1 MFQNFSFDLMYAKRA
16 FDDRKVLKRR
26 ILKRRVL
33 NCRVLKRR
41 GSETSGSETSRSR
54 DLLLEDIRYFVFRLL
69 LLNTSIS
76 ETFLI
81 IFSFLLQMR
90 IISAGESVAL
100 LPYGPLR
107 SASLEVSFISYNI
120 YNLFL
125 CTTNLSILLAMYFR
139 YSLICHG
146 KAEGMP
152 VMRNFGL
159 TWILSV
165 GMLVVIII
173 PPYDFSTVVLNT
185 EKSYPE
191 YKLLETYGEFGGF
204 KSTTRL
210 VYVVNTTILM
220 GIPYLIPVFILVFRH
235 KIFKQINEVQT
246 HLSDR
251 TKKASLDL
259 VRALTMQAMFPMICL
274 IPNVAYFVLSQSIHN
289 PFIIAEFIP
298 FPTCIIPCLIDPI
311 LTIYYVAPYR
321 SFVTRRRR
329 SVAAA
334 LTVSVAPSSTRT
346 I

>member
-1 MFQNFSFDLMYAKRA
+1 
-16 FDDRKVLKRR
+16 
-26 ILKRRVL
+26 
-33 NCRVLKRR
+33 
-41 GSETSGSETSRSR
+41 
-54 DLLLEDIRYFVFRLL
+54 
-69 LLNTSIS
+69 
-76 ETFLI
+76 
-81 IFSFLLQMR
+81 MR